1 MDPDE
6 INTPADAGTENVTP
20 ETETAEDW
28 NYFDPEEDTEEVQA
42 PEATDEG
49 TEEPAETEEAETPA
63 ALVALPDG
71 TQLPLEEVVKGYQRQ
86 ADYTR
91 KTQETAQVRKA
102 LEADLQ
108 VISGITETFV
118 DHLSKMVPPAPD
130 PALAMR
136 DPSAYTRA
144 MALHTS
150 AMQRVQ
156 ELIELGKKPK
166 EISEN
171 LSKSDTE
178 ASITQENLRLAER
191 FPDVVRPEG
200 RKKFFE
206 GAAKAAQEAGFSM
219 DEMQA
224 VTDHR
229 YFVMAHWA
237 NEGLKAAK
245 ARETAKAKVANVPPA
260 TPRKPGQP
268 AQSNGNAEAMR
279 KLSRSGSI
287 RDAMRV
293 DWD

>member
-1 MDPDE
+1 MEPDE
-6 INTPADAGTENVTP
+6 LNTPADAGTENVTP

-28 NYFDPEEDTEEVQA
+28 NYFDPDEDTEEAPA

-108 VISGITETFV
+108 VISGITETFI

-130 PALAMR
+130 PAMALR
-136 DPSAYTRA
+136 DPNAYVRAKAQHDAA
-144 MALHTS
+144 MA
-150 AMQRVQ
+150 QVQ
-156 ELIELGKKPK
+156 SLIELGKKPK
-166 EISEN
+166 EITDN
-171 LSKSDTE
+171 LTKTDTE
-178 ASITQENLRLAER
+178 ATITQENLRLAER
-191 FPDVVRPEG
+191 FPEVVRPEG
-200 RKKFFE
+200 REKFFK
-206 GAAKAAQEAGFSM
+206 GAADAAQAAGFTM

-237 NEGLKAAK
+237 NVGMKAAK

-268 AQSNGNAEAMR
+268 AQTSGNAEAMR
-279 KLSRSGSI
+279 KLARSGSI
-287 RDAMRV
+287 KDAMRV